1 MRGFIDWWIA
11 DADYAGEVL
20 GHLELTAGP
29 AGWPRADR
37 AGVTRYYVRRGME
50 EIWGDT
56 PEEVVAATGA
66 RLDRVKSFTFLPS
79 SEIIKHL
86 PDYAGSI
93 DEQEDATRLQLMG
106 NWNARESTG
115 RPFPAEWVYTPG
127 GAPRPELLLEASPAD
142 LWWLRS
148 WDLAATAAGEAR
160 SSGSWTAGVKID
172 RKSVV

>member
-20 GHLELTAGP
+20 GHPELTAGP

-66 RLDRVKSFTFLPS
+66 RLDAGIVRTLWMTPEEVRASASRHRSPLVVQCM
-79 SEIIKHL
+79 E
-86 PDYAGSI
+86 DYLAGRRHSLEMVHTSPEVMAGS
-93 DEQEDATRLQLMG
+93 R
-106 NWNARESTG
+106 
-115 RPFPAEWVYTPG
+115 
-127 GAPRPELLLEASPAD
+127 
-142 LWWLRS
+142 
-148 WDLAATAAGEAR
+148 
-160 SSGSWTAGVKID
+160 
-172 RKSVV
+172 